1 MNFYKTCLY
10 IVKALLVPVFR
21 LKSVGEEN
29 IPKDG
34 PVIIAVNHRS
44 NLDPVIAGV
53 TCPRQICFMAKEEL
67 FKNKLFGGLIKKL
80 GAFPIKRGKGDVGAI
95 KAAISIFKNNGA
107 MLIFPEGGR
116 VKDGKRRSAK
126 PGVAMLAQRNQVPV
140 IPVLIDGEYR
150 WMSRITVRYGK
161 PISFEEY
168 SGQKLTGEELQTL
181 ADGVLDKIY
190 KLGE

>member
-29 IPKDG
+29 IPEDG

-107 MLIFPEGGR
+107 MLIFPEGRR